1 MFLFFA
7 TEGTPVP
14 ALPWR
19 SQVQAE
25 DTEEG
30 SQKVQSSFAET
41 SEDKNVKC
49 KVVVSL
55 SDGILILTTKRHKI
69 SHGLQGFLK
78 IWNLDFEFV

>member
-1 MFLFFA
+1 MILFFA

-25 DTEEG
+25 DAEGG

-41 SEDKNVKC
+41 SEDKSVKC

-55 SDGILILTTKRHKI
+55 RDGFSIFAI
-69 SHGLQGFLK
+69 
-78 IWNLDFEFV
+78 

>member
-25 DTEEG
+25 DAEGG
-30 SQKVQSSFAET
+30 SQKVQS
-41 SEDKNVKC
+41 VKC

-55 SDGILILTTKRHKI
+55 RDGILILTTNEHELAQILRQNNRI
-69 SHGLQGFLK
+69 DE
-78 IWNLDFEFV
+78 IY